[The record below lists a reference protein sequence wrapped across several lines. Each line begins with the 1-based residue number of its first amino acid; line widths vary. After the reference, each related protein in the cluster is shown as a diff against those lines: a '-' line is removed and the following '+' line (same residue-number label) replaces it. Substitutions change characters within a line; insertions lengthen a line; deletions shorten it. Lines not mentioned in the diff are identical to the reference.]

1 MRPRG
6 ALPTRTSMETPILSR
21 WERLFEAIHELSAL
35 ISAGPHREELILERI
50 LRSSRDLLQARF
62 VHLFLVEEDRIRRFV
77 LSLRDR
83 QDEAL
88 RVHTLP
94 RSENLVKWIQ
104 QEQAAALLPRLEG
117 LAPPWSGADDP
128 GVPLR
133 APLRTGNRTHGVLL
147 VFPRDEIYGAEDE
160 KLLCYLAN
168 QAAVVLEHARLYR
181 KLEAE
186 ATTDGLTGLYNY
198 RYYMEA
204 VGRELKR
211 AERFGEPFSVV
222 MVDVDNLKEYNDRN
236 GHLAGSSALKEMG
249 EILRADAREIDII
262 AKYGGDEFS
271 LLLPN
276 TSMTGSLVFAE
287 RMLRRVHE
295 HHFQGDPA
303 RRLTV
308 SAGIAVYPEDGE
320 DARILLQRAD
330 ARLYQAKGS
339 GRNRIGAPDRLPPTS
354 SQEI

>member
-1 MRPRG
+1 MESQ
-6 ALPTRTSMETPILSR
+6 PTSR
-21 WERLFEAIHELSAL
+21 WERLFEAIHELSVL
-35 ISAGPHREELILERI
+35 ISAGPHHEELILERI

-62 VHLFLVEEDRIRRFV
+62 VHLFLVEEERIRRFV
-77 LSLRDR
+77 LSLRGR

-104 QEQAAALLPRLEG
+104 QEQAAALLPRLDG
-117 LAPPWSGADDP
+117 LAPPWSGQDDP

-147 VFPRDEIYGAEDE
+147 VFPRDQVYGSEDE

-181 KLEAE
+181 RLEAE

-204 VGRELKR
+204 VQREQKR
-211 AERFGEPFSVV
+211 AQRFGEPFAVV
-222 MVDVDNLKEYNDRN
+222 MVDVDNLKEYNDHN
-236 GHLAGSSALKEMG
+236 GHLAGSSALKELG
-249 EILRADAREIDII
+249 ELLRADAREIDII

-276 TSMTGSLVFAE
+276 TGMTGSLIFTE

-308 SAGIAVYPEDGE
+308 SAGIAVFPEDGE
-320 DARILLQRAD
+320 DARVLLHRAD
-330 ARLYQAKGS
+330 ARLYEAKAS
-339 GRNRIGAPDRLPPTS
+339 GRNCIGAPERLVPQPTR
-354 SQEI
+354 EN